1 MQHNINSYIAKYMKI
16 TEGCKEIKNRKRN
29 LASERLSAR
38 ARDFT
43 QPIAYIY
50 THLSLCSPHLPNQF
64 AAGNTH

>member
-1 MQHNINSYIAKYMKI
+1 MHHNINSYIAKYMKI

-43 QPIAYIY
+43 QPIAYIF
-50 THLSLCSPHLPNQF
+50 THLS
-64 AAGNTH
+64 T